1 MSNDTIDPNEFMELQ
16 AETEVAPLDVY
27 SMAILEEAVETKASD
42 LFLSD
47 EAAGVTVKFRRMG
60 QLHHVRTLARD
71 YGKRLQNHLRALA
84 GVSVGDTQKP
94 EDGRDRVQLPNGS
107 QIDLRLSVMPTLFGQ
122 DVAIRIFDNARGV
135 IGLNEIG
142 YVDEEL
148 TAVKRL
154 LKVPSGILL
163 VAGPTA
169 SGKSNS
175 MYAFL
180 RELNNGQRKI
190 HTLEDPVEFV
200 LPGVI
205 QSQVNQKAGLDFPE
219 LLYTVLRHSPD
230 VIMIGE
236 IRDKQTAEIA
246 IRAAN
251 SGQMV
256 LATVHA
262 QTASS
267 AIQSMIAYGVNP
279 HFLANSVIGIV
290 AQRLVKRL
298 CSKCRVRID
307 RPDAPDP
314 LAPIRE
320 RLSGRTDVQWHMPKG
335 CESCRNI
342 GYDQLTLLAEVL
354 EMNLDMRKAISD
366 RCSAEHLHAM
376 AVEHDMLTLEDSAR
390 INIARGITTPQEA
403 SRVLGS
409 MNMSDLAA
417 FARDAETTPSGNGQ
431 VTNGNGKPVETHGP
445 PHAWCGGRWAK
456 NDEDKDQANATSDG
470 LFRDE

>member
-1 MSNDTIDPNEFMELQ
+1 MSNDNFDPNEFKELE

-47 EAAGVTVKFRRMG
+47 EATGVTVKFRRMG
-60 QLHHVRTLARD
+60 QLHHVRTLARN

-94 EDGRDRVQLPNGS
+94 EDGRDRVQLPNGN
-107 QIDLRLSVMPTLFGQ
+107 QVDLRLSVMPTLFGQ

-135 IGLNEIG
+135 IGLSEIG

-148 TAVKRL
+148 TAVQKL

-190 HTLEDPVEFV
+190 HTLEDPVEFI

-205 QSQVNQKAGLDFPE
+205 QSQVNHKAGLDFPE
-219 LLYTVLRHSPD
+219 LLHTVLRHSPD

-262 QTASS
+262 QTAAS

-298 CSKCRVRID
+298 CSNCRVRID
-307 RPDAPDP
+307 RPDTPDP

-320 RLSGRTDVQWHMPKG
+320 RLSGSTDVQWHMPQG
-335 CESCRNI
+335 CESCRGV

-354 EMNLDMRKAISD
+354 DMNLDMRKAISD
-366 RCSAEHLHAM
+366 RCSAERLHAM
-376 AVEHDMLTLEDSAR
+376 AVEHGMLTLEDSAR

-409 MNMSDLAA
+409 MDMSDLAA
-417 FARDAETTPSGNGQ
+417 FTRDAETELASGNGQ
-431 VTNGNGKPVETHGP
+431 DNSGP
-445 PHAWCGGRWAK
+445 TPHAWRGGRWAS
-456 NDEDKDQANATSDG
+456 NGEDEAQANATSDG